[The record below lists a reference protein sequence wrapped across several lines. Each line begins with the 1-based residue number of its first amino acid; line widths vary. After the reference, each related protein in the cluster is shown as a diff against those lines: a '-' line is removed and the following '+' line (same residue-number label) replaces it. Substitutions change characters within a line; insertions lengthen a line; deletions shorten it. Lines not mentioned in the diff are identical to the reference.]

1 MIGQRGAHVLS
12 TLNLGVFQNLHV
24 LLWRRIND
32 TEKIQSQELQNGNLS
47 IFVNIYK
54 DSNQN
59 LIEKRLYS
67 QFKNIHVLTE
77 NMGSGHVQPGAIILL
92 PTVIHGD
99 SDSHSGPNMGSGH
112 VKPGAIML
120 LPTVIHGDSDS
131 HSGR

>member
-12 TLNLGVFQNLHV
+12 TLNLSVFKNLHV

-99 SDSHSGPNMGSGH
+99 SDSHSG
-112 VKPGAIML
+112 
-120 LPTVIHGDSDS
+120 
-131 HSGR
+131 R

>member
-47 IFVNIYK
+47 IFENIYK